1 MMFIFTFL
9 LIATL
14 ESATKNA
21 VDEDKKSNET
31 QEEVVED
38 KKK

>member
-1 MMFIFTFL
+1 MMLIFTFL

-14 ESATKNA
+14 ESATKNKIE
-21 VDEDKKSNET
+21 EDKKSNET

>member
-1 MMFIFTFL
+1 MFIFTFL

-14 ESATKNA
+14 ESATKSA
-21 VDEDKKSNET
+21 VAEDEKSNEI